1 MDEKQFVRN
10 GFKKVVQ
17 KEISVP
23 VIDCVEAAVKQ
34 AELAVVMNQNN
45 IYKHKLPPK
54 SSIGVDKNLSDLI
67 SHKVDNGS

>member
-1 MDEKQFVRN
+1 M
-10 GFKKVVQ
+10 
-17 KEISVP
+17 P

-45 IYKHKLPPK
+45 INKHKLPPK